1 MEFAQRLN
9 EMLEEK
15 GVTAYRLSKSLG
27 IHQTTVKNWVDGTS
41 KPRTEFV
48 QKMADFF
55 GVSPDY
61 LMGWS
66 NNRTAQEEDEN
77 LSLKDRRDIA
87 KDLNRI
93 MDEIQND
100 KDGPLYYNGIEIDE
114 ESLALLQAA
123 MNMALKQAKM
133 VNKEKYNP
141 NKNRPRKKS
150 PEADI

>member
-15 GVTAYRLSKSLG
+15 GVTAYRLSKTLG
-27 IHQTTVKNWVDGTS
+27 IHQTTVKNWVDGNS

-66 NNRTAQEEDEN
+66 NNRTAQEDDEH

-93 MDEIQND
+93 MDEIRND
-100 KDGPLYYNGIEIDE
+100 KDGPLYYNGIEIDD
-114 ESLALLQAA
+114 ESLALLEAA
-123 MNMALKQAKM
+123 LNMALKQAKIA
-133 VNKEKYNP
+133 NKEKCTP
-141 NKNRPRKKS
+141 NKNRPRNKS
-150 PEADI
+150 TEADV